1 MMSEELRFTIWP
13 HFPGQSR
20 HLTQTRAISDSD
32 QYSQAQT
39 RKERERART
48 WESERTLGRESRGMP
63 GSHPLKIFLLLTKFL
78 LSVLKSIKDM
88 LIRAHWLWSYFR
100 IANWLKLNVSLVIRT
115 SPINYVHKG
124 PSSWKRG
131 IMLLDFFF
139 FFLPFFISIFLSFS
153 FLFPSFLAPFLPL
166 FLSSSFFLPLFPF
179 FPFLSNLLCNL

>member
-1 MMSEELRFTIWP
+1 MSEELRFTIWP

-39 RKERERART
+39 GKERERART
-48 WESERTLGRESRGMP
+48 WESERTLGRESPGMP

-131 IMLLDFFF
+131 IIVTWFLLS
-139 FFLPFFISIFLSFS
+139 LSSLISIFLSFS
-153 FLFPSFLAPFLPL
+153 FLFPSCPLP
-166 FLSSSFFLPLFPF
+166 SSFPF
-179 FPFLSNLLCNL
+179 FLFPPSPFFFLSFFV